1 LHKNLDDK
9 TFIFV
14 THDINEAL
22 FLGNRVMVMN
32 KGKIEQFDTP
42 EKIVSNPA
50 SDYVAQLLGTVR
62 QNKAL
67 WEQFK

>member
-1 LHKNLDDK
+1 M
-9 TFIFV
+9 

-42 EKIVSNPA
+42 EKIVANPA

-62 QNKAL
+62 HNKAL
-67 WEQFK
+67 

>member
-1 LHKNLDDK
+1 M
-9 TFIFV
+9 

-42 EKIVSNPA
+42 EKIVANPA
-50 SDYVAQLLGTVR
+50 SDYVAQLLGNVR

>member
-1 LHKNLDDK
+1 M
-9 TFIFV
+9 

>member
-1 LHKNLDDK
+1 M
-9 TFIFV
+9 

-32 KGKIEQFDTP
+32 KGKIEQFDTS
-42 EKIVSNPA
+42 EKIVANPA
-50 SDYVAQLLGTVR
+50 SDYVAQLLGNVR
-62 QNKAL
+62 QNKTL

>member
-1 LHKNLDDK
+1 M
-9 TFIFV
+9 

-32 KGKIEQFDTP
+32 KGKIEQFDTS
-42 EKIVSNPA
+42 EKIVANPA
-50 SDYVAQLLGTVR
+50 SDYVAQLLGNVR

>member
-1 LHKNLDDK
+1 M
-9 TFIFV
+9 

-42 EKIVSNPA
+42 EKIVANSA
-50 SDYVAQLLGTVR
+50 SDYVAQLLGTIR